1 MSLGVRHILRRRIK
15 LKEGKEPFER
25 ISVLKTA
32 LDILM
37 YPVAVVAPLA
47 LVPQVW
53 QLYATHNASSISMP
67 TWAILVFFN
76 MLWIFY
82 GWVHR
87 DKPIIITNI
96 MFGFFNFLVALGV
109 ILYR

>member
-1 MSLGVRHILRRRIK
+1 MSLGVRHISRRRIK
-15 LKEGKEPFER
+15 FKNGKEPFER

-32 LDILM
+32 LDVLM
-37 YPVAVVAPLA
+37 YPVAIMAPLA

-53 QLYATHNASSISMP
+53 QIYATHDASSLSMP

-82 GWVHR
+82 GCVHR

-96 MFGFFNFLVALGV
+96 MFGFFNFLVVLGV